1 MAHKRVPLAIVG
13 IGCRMPG
20 GVTNPDQLWDLISA
34 GKDGYCEV
42 PHDRWD
48 WRRYFSDDENVP
60 GKIYVR
66 RGAFLQQD
74 IKEFDAEF
82 FGISPR
88 EARSLDPQQRLLLE
102 ATWEAIDDAGL
113 SLDRLAGSR
122 TGVYIGALT
131 LDNMLTQMS
140 AQNCHNIGA
149 NSAASSTMT
158 MLSNRLSYF
167 LDLHGPS
174 LSIDTACSS
183 SLVAFHLACQSIWSN
198 ESDMALVGGV
208 NVMFRPEYMVAMC
221 KGQFLAPDGR
231 SKSFDDRA
239 DGYGRGE
246 GAGVIIVKPLER
258 AIADGDRIYALV
270 RATGCNQ
277 DGRTNGITVPNP
289 EAQKT
294 LILSVL
300 EQSEIPASRIRYVEA
315 HGTGTPVGD
324 PIEARAIG
332 ETLGRDRN
340 DERLTI
346 GSVKA
351 NVGHLEAASG
361 VTGLIKLCMCYKY
374 GAIPPVANL
383 GEPNR
388 AIPFDALGLRLP
400 TTLEPL
406 PTGDEPILFAI
417 NSFGYGGTN
426 AHAILENPPRTVTQ
440 TVERARQMALLP
452 VSARSESALRAM
464 VSQYRELLLDESQ
477 PWREICSA
485 AGLRRTHHDF
495 RAAFVG
501 SSREEL
507 IGDIDEWL
515 ATASSTSHRA
525 RRSDGEAAKPVF
537 VFSGMGPQWWGMGQQ
552 LFEREPVFREFVT
565 RADQAFQLE
574 SGWSIL
580 DEMRQTKENSRIN
593 QTIYAQ
599 PAIFVLQAALLELMK
614 SWGVHPQAVIGHSLG
629 ENASAYAA
637 GVLSLEQAVHVGY
650 HRSQILA
657 RAAGIG
663 GGMLAVGLSEDDA
676 VTVIAPY
683 GDRVTIA
690 AINGPKGVTLAGEI
704 DALDEV
710 AGRLKVKSI
719 FNRKLQVEVA
729 YHSAFMT
736 PLQQPLIDAL
746 ADLRPREPR
755 LDIYSTVTG
764 AAVTGVAYDGP
775 YWARNIRQSVQ
786 FVRALQ
792 SAVADGHQ
800 LFLEIGAH
808 PALTASIRE
817 YSALNKLELTV
828 VPTLVRETD
837 ELKTLFKSLASLYA
851 AGCDLDWVAING
863 APAQMLPLP
872 AYAWQRETH
881 WEEKA
886 PAIEER
892 IGGPA
897 AGLAGRRLDSHEP
910 VWERRLNNKY
920 LPYIDDHVV
929 DRLVLLPGAA
939 FVDAALS
946 VQKEIGQAERAVAVE
961 DLHFRKPLVVDRNDD
976 VILRTAFDGRS
987 NRLVFYGKSE
997 TQPGGWTRHAE
1008 GRLSGKVLARPAAID
1023 IEHAR
1028 AALGEAR
1035 DVDAFYSRL
1044 TGLGLEYGSNFRRII
1059 ELRANSR
1066 EVLAKLAHAD
1076 ATERYDIQHVL
1087 NPPVLDSAF
1096 QSLLAAIDGEANT
1109 AFVPASIEQVAVFD
1123 EIPNEVWCYGRV
1135 TRHDHDGVAGNLSL
1149 IDDEGRVL
1157 ATVTGIRCARIP
1169 RAAGGQAALLERRL
1183 FGPTWHDAP
1192 LEGSK
1197 QRTGTWMVLAEGGF
1211 PEDSFAEQVAD
1222 SLRRE
1227 GCESLVT
1234 VGVDTGED
1242 AASGVVSLEVVRT
1255 AEEWKR
1261 LFEQYDSRALAGIA
1275 YIARGA
1281 VEDNAD
1287 ISIVRAGHLLELFKQ
1302 LPSNESGP
1310 RTYLVTEHAQAVA
1323 PGDPVDGFVQ
1333 ASAAGFFRVAHN
1345 EYPGLTCSV
1354 IDHDGSSSSAANVA
1368 AELLADAEA
1377 DDVAWRDGVRYAQRI
1392 EAASLLELEKANL
1405 ARHATSPAAN
1415 ERVVLARTESGFAAT
1430 GDPNRD
1436 ALYWKH
1442 EVAPALAADEL
1453 EIEVAYWQVRNE
1465 GAATRGL
1472 TVPAWR
1478 EFSGRVSRA
1487 GASVK
1492 GWRPAEAIAAAACVS
1507 LASHVVVREADL
1519 RAIKPGTV
1527 PLAPASSLAIT
1538 AASVNVTLRQLARA
1552 SRGERVLVVG
1562 AAHDDVGRM
1571 FAGAANAFGLDL
1583 ISARIDDSALGV
1595 SVDHPSL
1602 DLRSDEFEPLAL
1614 AANDGRP
1621 FDIVVFCAPVSQ
1633 ALYNRIPLAFGGR
1646 VVLLGPAIESVD
1658 PSHFIDAATMYSLH
1672 RVNPAALVASNTPGY
1687 HAALREV
1694 AAWTHG
1700 DGVAAPARV
1709 CSADALLRQP
1719 LADLPSGVSQTVDMS
1734 VLRELAPAKVGEA
1747 GIDPEAAYVITGG
1760 FGGFGLA
1767 VASYLV
1773 EQGARH
1779 ITLIGRSG
1787 AATDGVRRQIAAWRG
1802 DGVTVREALFDIT
1815 SRTAVEAL
1823 FAELSA
1829 EREVKGI
1836 IHAAGLVSDIRIADM
1851 TRDQLVAVMRPKVL
1865 GAWNLHL
1872 ASLRHQLPLDHFV
1885 LFSSVASLVGNGG
1898 QANYVAANAVLDSL
1912 ASYRRARG
1920 LAATSINWGALAE
1933 VGMATNDDLRRQFQ
1947 LMGINPFGADEAM
1960 FGLEAVL
1967 RFQPAQI
1974 GIMDVDWVQW
1984 GKFEP
1989 TGGKSLR
1996 FAHLTGKRGGGGND
2010 SLADSL
2016 RHMPAEERFAI
2027 VELMLAEQVAQ
2038 TLRIPAERI
2047 DVKRPLTE
2055 MGIDSL
2061 MTVELQIAINM
2072 TFGVELSALELTRG
2086 FCITQLTTPLL
2097 ERMGLAT
2104 GGAGD
2109 LDTLSEAEL
2118 DALLADADVTPV
2130 ASGVGRKAA
2139 QQ

>member
-20 GVTNPDQLWDLISA
+20 GVTNPDQLWQLISA

-66 RGAFLQQD
+66 QGAFLQQD
-74 IKEFDAEF
+74 IKKFDAEF

-140 AQNCHNIGA
+140 AQNCANIGA

-167 LDLHGPS
+167 LDVHGPS

-183 SLVAFHLACQSIWSN
+183 SLVAFHLACQSIWN
-198 ESDMALVGGV
+198 GESEMALVGGV

-231 SKSFDDRA
+231 SKSFDNRA

-246 GAGVIIVKPLER
+246 GAGVVIVKPIER
-258 AIADGDRIYALV
+258 ALADRDRIYALV

-294 LILSVL
+294 LIQSVL
-300 EQSEIPASRIRYVEA
+300 EQSGISASDIHYVEA

-332 ETLGRDRN
+332 ETLGRDRD
-340 DERLTI
+340 DEKLMI

-374 GAIPPVANL
+374 GAVPPVANL

-406 PTGDEPILFAI
+406 PAGDAPVLFAI

-426 AHAILENPPRTVTQ
+426 AHVILENPPRVTAE
-440 TVERARQMALLP
+440 TTERSRQVALLP
-452 VSARSESALRAM
+452 VSARSESALHATVAR
-464 VSQYRELLLDESQ
+464 YRETLLDDSH
-477 PWREICSA
+477 PWQEVCA
-485 AGLRRTHHDF
+485 AAALRRTHHDF

-507 IGDIDEWL
+507 ITEIDEWL
-515 ATASSTSHRA
+515 ATASSTNHRA
-525 RRSDGEAAKPVF
+525 RRADGEAAQPVF

-565 RADQAFQLE
+565 RADQAFQAE

-580 DEMRQTKENSRIN
+580 DEMRRTKETSRIN

-599 PAIFVLQAALLELMK
+599 PAIFVLQAALVELLE
-614 SWGVHPQAVIGHSLG
+614 SWGVHPRAVIGHSLG

-676 VTVIAPY
+676 LTLIAPY

-710 AGRLKVKSI
+710 AARLKVKSI
-719 FNRKLQVEVA
+719 FNRRLQVEVA

-746 ADLRPREPR
+746 ADLDPAAPK

-764 AAVTGVAYDGP
+764 AAVTGLAYDGP

-792 SAVADGHQ
+792 AAVSDGHQ

-817 YSALNKLELTV
+817 YAALNKLDLTV

-837 ELKTLFKSLASLYA
+837 ESKTLFKSLGNLYA
-851 AGCDLDWVAING
+851 AGCDLDWAAING
-863 APAQMLPLP
+863 IPAQMLSLP
-872 AYAWQRETH
+872 AYPWQRETH
-881 WEEKA
+881 WEEA
-886 PAIEER
+886 PSAVEER
-892 IGGPA
+892 IGGAA
-897 AGLAGRRLDSHEP
+897 AGLSGRRLDSHEP
-910 VWERRLNNKY
+910 VWERRINNKY
-920 LPYIDDHVV
+920 LHYIDDHVV
-929 DRLVLLPGAA
+929 QKLVLLPGAA

-946 VQKEIGQAERAVAVE
+946 VQKEIGQTDLAVAIE

-976 VILRTAFDGRS
+976 VVLRTAFDARS
-987 NRLVFYGKSE
+987 NRIVFYGRSE
-997 TQPGGWTRHAE
+997 TQSAGWTRHAE

-1023 IEHAR
+1023 LEHVQAE
-1028 AALGEAR
+1028 LGEAR
-1035 DVDAFYSRL
+1035 DVAEFYTRL
-1044 TGLGLEYGSNFRRII
+1044 TELGLEYGPHFRRIT
-1059 ELRANSR
+1059 ELRANGR
-1066 EVLAKLAHAD
+1066 DVLARLTQKENA
-1076 ATERYDIQHVL
+1076 ERYDIEHVI
-1087 NPPVLDSAF
+1087 NPPLLDSAF
-1096 QSLLAAIDGEANT
+1096 QSLLAAIDGDLDSG
-1109 AFVPASIEQVAVFD
+1109 FVPASIEQVAVFD
-1123 EIPNEVWCYGRV
+1123 RIPGEVWCYGRV
-1135 TRHDHDGVAGNLSL
+1135 TRHDGDGVVGDLSL
-1149 IDDEGRVL
+1149 IDEQGHVR
-1157 ATVTGIRCARIP
+1157 ATVSGIRCARIP
-1169 RAAGGQAALLERRL
+1169 RAAGGQAGLLERRL
-1183 FGPTWHDAP
+1183 FRPAWHESPLDA
-1192 LEGSK
+1192 SK
-1197 QRTGTWMVLAEGGF
+1197 RRTGTWLVLAEGGF
-1211 PEDSFAEQVAD
+1211 PEDSFAEQVVD
-1222 SLRRE
+1222 GLRRE
-1227 GCESLVT
+1227 GCEQLIT
-1234 VGVDTGED
+1234 VGIDTGED
-1242 AASGVVSLEVVRT
+1242 AATGIVSLEVVRT
-1255 AEEWKR
+1255 EEEWKA
-1261 LFEQYDSRALAGIA
+1261 LFEEYNPQTLAGIA
-1275 YIARGA
+1275 YVAHGA
-1281 VEDNAD
+1281 VQNNSD
-1287 ISIVRAGHLLELFKQ
+1287 IAIVRAGHLLQLFKH
-1302 LPSNESGP
+1302 LPANESGL
-1310 RTYLVTEHAQAVA
+1310 RAYLVTEQAQAVA
-1323 PGDPVDGFVQ
+1323 AGDEIDGFLQ
-1333 ASAAGFFRVAHN
+1333 AAAAGFFRVAHN

-1354 IDHDGSSSSAANVA
+1354 IDHDGGASSAANVA
-1368 AELLADAEA
+1368 AELVADAEA
-1377 DDVAWRDGVRYAQRI
+1377 DDVAWRAGVRYAQRI
-1392 EAASLLELEKANL
+1392 DASSLLELERANL
-1405 ARHATSPAAN
+1405 ARHAVSPAKGA
-1415 ERVVLARTESGFAAT
+1415 RFTLDRTESGLAAT

-1436 ALYWKH
+1436 VPYWKH
-1442 EVAPALAADEL
+1442 DAASELAADEL
-1453 EIEVAYWQVRNE
+1453 EIEVGYWQVRNE
-1465 GAATRGL
+1465 GAGTRDL
-1472 TVPAWR
+1472 TAPKWR
-1478 EFSGRVSRA
+1478 EFSGRISRI
-1487 GASVK
+1487 GASVRA
-1492 GWRPAEAIAAAACVS
+1492 WRPGDAIAAAAFGA
-1507 LASHVVVREADL
+1507 LASHVVVREPDL
-1519 RAIKPGTV
+1519 RAIKPGRV
-1527 PLAPASSLAIT
+1527 PAAPASSLAIT

-1562 AAHDDVGRM
+1562 AAQDDVGRM

-1583 ISARIDDSALGV
+1583 IVARVDDSTPGV
-1595 SVDHPSL
+1595 EVDHPSL
-1602 DLRSDEFEPLAL
+1602 DLRSDEFEQLAL

-1621 FDIVVFCAPVSQ
+1621 FDIVVFCAPVSH

-1646 VVLLGPAIESVD
+1646 VVLHGPAVESVD
-1658 PSHFIDAATMYSLH
+1658 PARFIDPSTMYSLH
-1672 RVNPAALVASNTPGY
+1672 RVNPTALAASNSPAYLT
-1687 HAALREV
+1687 ALGEL
-1694 AAWTHG
+1694 AAWAHG
-1700 DGVAAPARV
+1700 DAVAAPERV
-1709 CSADALLRQP
+1709 CSADALPRQP
-1719 LADLPSGVSQTVDMS
+1719 LGDLPSGVSQTVDMS
-1734 VLRELAPAKVGEA
+1734 VLREVAPADAGEP
-1747 GIDPEAAYVITGG
+1747 GVDPEAAYVISGG
-1760 FGGFGLA
+1760 FGGFGIA
-1767 VASYLV
+1767 VAQYLIAK
-1773 EQGARH
+1773 GARH
-1779 ITLIGRSG
+1779 IALIGRSG
-1787 AATDGVRRQIAAWRG
+1787 ATTADVKAQIAAWRAE
-1802 DGVTVREALFDIT
+1802 GVTVREALFDIT
-1815 SRTAVEAL
+1815 SGEAVDAL

-1829 EREVKGI
+1829 EREVRGV
-1836 IHAAGLVSDIRIADM
+1836 IHAAGLVSDVRIAEM
-1851 TRDQLVAVMRPKVL
+1851 TREQLVAVMRPKVL

-1872 ASLRHQLPLDHFV
+1872 SSLRYQLPLDHFV

-1912 ASYRRARG
+1912 AAYRRARG

-1933 VGMATNDDLRRQFQ
+1933 VGMATNEDLRRQFQ
-1947 LMGINPFGADEAM
+1947 LMGINPFSAEEAM

-1967 RFQPAQI
+1967 RFEPAQI
-1974 GIMDVDWVQW
+1974 GIMDVDWPQW

-2027 VELMLAEQVAQ
+2027 VELMLAEQVAH

-2047 DVKRPLTE
+2047 DVKRPLTD

-2097 ERMGLAT
+2097 ERMGLSAS
-2104 GGAGD
+2104 GASE

-2118 DALLADADVTPV
+2118 DALLANADMAPV
-2130 ASGVGRKAA
+2130 AIVNRES
-2139 QQ
+2139 